1 MAMKQ
6 TRSRS
11 GQGALE
17 YLMTYGWAILII
29 VIIGGALYSLGIF
42 NPMTWLAGSKRAT
55 GFSNIEVRDW
65 ALKSDGLTI
74 VLGNRAG
81 KALVVTAINA
91 VRIDGGGGA
100 VSCTASYSQA
110 LADNDLVTLHPGTNG
125 CASGLRTGNGYSLET
140 EITFTLAGSI
150 HTETGTITGKLE

>member
-1 MAMKQ
+1 MGE
-6 TRSRS
+6 R

-17 YLMTYGWAILII
+17 YLMTYAWAILII

-42 NPMTWLAGSKRAT
+42 NPTTWLAGSKRAT

-74 VLGNRAG
+74 VLGNKAG

-91 VRIDGGGGA
+91 VRIDGVG
-100 VSCTASYSQA
+100 SCTASYSQA
-110 LADNDLVTLHPGTNG
+110 LADNDLVILPPGTNG

-140 EITFTLAGSI
+140 GITFTLAGSS